1 MAKKKPTNQ
10 EIWKAITTIAE
21 EIHKLR
27 NRMSNMEGMFDL
39 LLSYNGDSKEFMDY
53 AEKKIEEYTN
63 EASKI
68 QNINKKDNEGSS
80 PNQGG
85 GTEGVRQNAE

>member
-68 QNINKKDNEGSS
+68 QNINKEDNEGSS
-80 PNQGG
+80 TNEGG
-85 GTEGVRQNAE
+85 GAEGVRQNTE

>member
-68 QNINKKDNEGSS
+68 QNIDKEDNEGSG
-80 PNQGG
+80 PNEGG